1 MPNLLPDWTLTL
13 PWDLGDWSLRAS
25 GRLIWSILLFVIGVA
40 VVFALLR
47 PPHLKRPFSTKV
59 GVALFFVIVIG
70 TLLVGKLIPSLQRSI
85 LWLGIFAFVAHTF
98 LMIASRKPRD
108 PDEPATWAECIAGAV
123 ATVAL
128 MALGYAIIP
137 HEWLT
142 FANAQLEWGDSSK
155 FVFTSRMDILGFI
168 PIHYPFSLDYPAV
181 RDIVVTMIYV
191 VILGLN
197 VFLFSKWQKRNEVPA
212 EAPDEQVRRSRFG
225 RPLRVM
231 RRGRTPEP
239 ATATAAAGAT
249 PGEGA

>member
-25 GRLIWSILLFVIGVA
+25 GRLLWAIFLFAIGIGI
-40 VVFALLR
+40 VFTLMR
-47 PPHLKRPFSTKV
+47 PPQLKRPFSTKV
-59 GVALFFVIVIG
+59 GVALFFVIIAG
-70 TLLVGKLIPSLQRSI
+70 TLVVGKLIPSVQRSI
-85 LWLGIFAFVAHTF
+85 VWLGIFVFLAHTF
-98 LMIASRKPRD
+98 MMIASRKPRD
-108 PDEPATWAECIAGAV
+108 PDVPATWAECIAGAV
-123 ATVAL
+123 AVFAL

-191 VILGLN
+191 VVLGLN
-197 VFLFSKWQKRNEVPA
+197 IFLFSKWQKRNEVPA
-212 EAPDEQVRRSRFG
+212 EAAEEPVRRSRFG
-225 RPLRVM
+225 RPLRAM
-231 RRGRTPEP
+231 RRGRAPEP
-239 ATATAAAGAT
+239 ATAGASATAGDGA
-249 PGEGA
+249 